1 MIEIINKYWYIPT
14 IALVIGFFIGRS
26 NTPTKE
32 VIKYVKGET
41 VYDSIQIP
49 YPVSVIVPTKP
60 VLPVKPDT
68 IIIDSVEYK
77 FLKVDTSAIIV
88 EYISRKIYRPILF
101 DNKDGKI
108 VLNLAVQYNKLDG
121 IGYEFTPIHKET
133 TKIIERTFTPFIN
146 VSYNSFGYIGAGGG
160 VYYKNIGVGARYIT
174 DFNKKGLEITG
185 YIKF

>member
-1 MIEIINKYWYIPT
+1 MIEIIKKYWYIPT

-146 VSYNSFGYIGAGGG
+146 VSS
-160 VYYKNIGVGARYIT
+160 
-174 DFNKKGLEITG
+174 
-185 YIKF
+185 